1 MKIRDTGI
9 LFSST
14 PTPVPI
20 APAPAKTGSDVNS
33 DSPRL
38 NCQLTPPPIGG
49 EDKVSS
55 RRIEY
60 LQKQLKLNSRR
71 DLQLWII
78 VLGVMVVLAV
88 GLTGILAPSLVWKT
102 MSFNLDFKYLP
113 QLFWGMIVLVAL
125 FSIYA
130 TGQKREVNATRT
142 ALIKEL
148 IISEHLQA
156 FSFLDPVTQLLNSC
170 AIDGIAQREIAR
182 ANRTGC
188 ALTFAAISLDNFSRL
203 LGTEQ
208 QEQVLF
214 HAARLLKNTL
224 RGSDA
229 VFRNGPVDFLVL
241 MPDTNEQQAESA
253 LTRLKVIVEQWH
265 ADTDTGLEL
274 SFSFG
279 ISPHVTGGNSSDVIE
294 RARRCMFLSS
304 NKINLVF

>member
-9 LFSST
+9 FFSST
-14 PTPVPI
+14 PTHAPI

-88 GLTGILAPSLVWKT
+88 GLAGILTPSLAWKT
-102 MSFNLDFKYLP
+102 MSFHLDFKYLP

-130 TGQKREVNATRT
+130 TEQKREVNATRT
-142 ALIKEL
+142 ALIQEL

-170 AIDGIAQREIAR
+170 AIDGTVQREIAR
-182 ANRTGC
+182 ANRQTPD
-188 ALTFAAISLDNFSRL
+188 ALAGGRKNRVRERGRDGRNAGFADARWILLAWDDVNFNLRRL
-203 LGTEQ
+203 EHSQHLIVVEIG
-208 QEQVLF
+208 LL
-214 HAARLLKNTL
+214 HAAVFQ
-224 RGSDA
+224 SD
-229 VFRNGPVDFLVL
+229 
-241 MPDTNEQQAESA
+241 
-253 LTRLKVIVEQWH
+253 
-265 ADTDTGLEL
+265 
-274 SFSFG
+274 FG
-279 ISPHVTGGNSSDVIE
+279 
-294 RARRCMFLSS
+294 F
-304 NKINLVF
+304 

>member
-1 MKIRDTGI
+1 MKIRDSGI
-9 LFSST
+9 FFSST
-14 PTPVPI
+14 PTPAPLDS
-20 APAPAKTGSDVNS
+20 APAQAGSNVNT

-38 NCQLTPPPIGG
+38 NRQLTAPPIGG
-49 EDKVSS
+49 EDS

-60 LQKQLKLNSRR
+60 LQEQMKLNSRR

-88 GLTGILAPSLVWKT
+88 GLAATLAPSLPWKSI
-102 MSFNLDFKYLP
+102 SFNLDSKYLP
-113 QLFWGMIVLVAL
+113 QLFWRMIALVSSS
-125 FSIYA
+125 SIYA
-130 TGQKREVNATRT
+130 TDQKREVTETRT
-142 ALIKEL
+142 ALIQEL

-170 AIDGIAQREIAR
+170 AIDGTVQREIAR
-182 ANRTGC
+182 ANRTGY
-188 ALTFAAISLDNFSRL
+188 ALTFAAISLDNSSPIL
-203 LGTEQ
+203 ETEQ
-208 QEQVLF
+208 QEQLLF

-253 LTRLKVIVEQWH
+253 LTRLKAIVEHWN

-279 ISPHVTGGNSSDVIE
+279 ISPHVAGGNSADAIE